1 MIQALLSNL
10 YVSIIAIILSCFAIN
25 YFADILGENLQII
38 AIKAKISPSARGVL
52 LDGISSSMPEFLSS
66 VIAALMVLGI
76 IGEPNPDA
84 FTDIGIGTIGGSAIF
99 NILIIPFLSVLFV
112 PSKKLDEIVI
122 DKKAMIRDL
131 IVYSIFVFILFI
143 ACYKFGELTPM
154 IGVVMTVI
162 YVLYGIYLATQS
174 KHHNEEEFAKYSNHS
189 IPFLAGKALLALV
202 PIAFTV
208 HIAIEATI
216 VVGNYFHIPL
226 LVMALV
232 LNAAVTSI
240 PDALLSVRSARNGE
254 LDASISNAVGSNSFD
269 IAICLGFVI
278 ALARTKIAVDYQS
291 ISYVFVFLILSAIAY
306 TTSFYFK
313 VSKATKL
320 LLLGATYAIFIGYL
334 CYIVK

>member
-1 MIQALLSNL
+1 MIHTLLSNL
-10 YVSIIAIILSCFAIN
+10 YVSIVAIILSCFAIN

-52 LDGISSSMPEFLSS
+52 LDGISSSMPEFISS

-76 IGEPNPDA
+76 VGTPNPDA

-99 NILIIPFLSVLFV
+99 NILIIPFLSILFV
-112 PSKKLDEIVI
+112 PSKKLDSIPI
-122 DKKAMIRDL
+122 DRKAMIRDL

-143 ACYKFGELTPM
+143 ACYKFGKLTPL
-154 IGVVMTVI
+154 IGIIMTVI
-162 YVLYGIYLATQS
+162 YILYGVYLATQS
-174 KHHNEEEFAKYSNHS
+174 KHHNEEDFVKYSNHS
-189 IPFLAGKALLALV
+189 IPFLSTKALLALI
-202 PIAFTV
+202 PIALTV

-232 LNAAVTSI
+232 VNAAVTSI
-240 PDALLSVRSARNGE
+240 PDAFLSVRSARNGE

-278 ALARTKIAVDYQS
+278 ALARTSIAVDYRS
-291 ISYVFVFLILSAIAY
+291 ISYVFFFLIISAVAY
-306 TTSFYFK
+306 TISFYFK
-313 VSKATKL
+313 VNKNTKL
-320 LLLGATYAIFIGYL
+320 ILLGSSYAIFIGYL
-334 CYIVK
+334 YHIVK